1 MLIKPGKLL
10 SSIDNPSDLKKLKP
24 EELVQ
29 LSAEL
34 RDFIIDN
41 VSVYGGH
48 FGASLGVVELTIAL
62 HYVFNTPEDQLVWDV
77 GHQAYGHKIL
87 TGRKDQFHTNR
98 VYKGISG
105 FPKRS
110 ESAYDTFGVGHSSTS
125 ISAALGMAVA
135 SAYKDM
141 NEKQHIAVIG
151 DGAMTGGLA
160 FEAMNHA
167 GVSNSNLLIIL
178 NDNCMSI
185 DPNVG
190 ALKDYLTD
198 ITTSHTYN
206 KVRDEIWNVLG
217 KLSKF
222 GANPR
227 EIASK
232 VESSLKSFLLSQSN
246 LFESLNLRYFGPVDG
261 HDVNHLVHVLNDLK
275 DIKGPKILH
284 CVTVKGKGYGPAEHG
299 NKTTWHAPGK
309 FDKVTGEIHKK
320 AHDAPQPPKYQDV
333 FGHTIVELAEANEKI
348 MGVTPAMPS
357 GSSMNIMMKA
367 MPDRAFDVGIAEQ
380 HAVTFSAGLA
390 TQGLLPYCNIY
401 STFMQRAYDQVIH
414 DVCIQNLPVNFC
426 LDRAGFAGADGPT
439 HHGAYDLA
447 YMRCIPNM
455 IIASPMNEAELR
467 NLMYTAQLPRE
478 GHAFTIRYPRGQGV
492 MPAWR
497 TPMEAIEIG
506 KGRKISSGEDIAILT
521 IGHVGNY
528 VQQVIHD
535 MREDNAVV
543 PAHYDMR
550 FVKPVD
556 EDLLHDVFQQFR
568 KIITIEDGCIQ
579 GGFGS
584 AVLEFMADHNHMA
597 HVVRLGIP
605 DRVVEH
611 GEQIQ
616 LQEECGFGPEGIL
629 KAVRNLA
636 NVQVSV

>member
-1 MLIKPGKLL
+1 MHPGLVG
-10 SSIDNPSDLKKLKP
+10 SD
-24 EELVQ
+24 
-29 LSAEL
+29 
-34 RDFIIDN
+34 
-41 VSVYGGH
+41 
-48 FGASLGVVELTIAL
+48 
-62 HYVFNTPEDQLVWDV
+62 
-77 GHQAYGHKIL
+77 
-87 TGRKDQFHTNR
+87 
-98 VYKGISG
+98 
-105 FPKRS
+105 
-110 ESAYDTFGVGHSSTS
+110 
-125 ISAALGMAVA
+125 VA
-135 SAYKDM
+135 
-141 NEKQHIAVIG
+141 
-151 DGAMTGGLA
+151 
-160 FEAMNHA
+160 
-167 GVSNSNLLIIL
+167 
-178 NDNCMSI
+178 
-185 DPNVG
+185 
-190 ALKDYLTD
+190 
-198 ITTSHTYN
+198 
-206 KVRDEIWNVLG
+206 
-217 KLSKF
+217 
-222 GANPR
+222 
-227 EIASK
+227 
-232 VESSLKSFLLSQSN
+232 
-246 LFESLNLRYFGPVDG
+246 
-261 HDVNHLVHVLNDLK
+261 
-275 DIKGPKILH
+275 
-284 CVTVKGKGYGPAEHG
+284 
-299 NKTTWHAPGK
+299 
-309 FDKVTGEIHKK
+309 
-320 AHDAPQPPKYQDV
+320 
-333 FGHTIVELAEANEKI
+333 
-348 MGVTPAMPS
+348 
-357 GSSMNIMMKA
+357 
-367 MPDRAFDVGIAEQ
+367 
-380 HAVTFSAGLA
+380 
-390 TQGLLPYCNIY
+390 
-401 STFMQRAYDQVIH
+401 
-414 DVCIQNLPVNFC
+414 
-426 LDRAGFAGADGPT
+426 T

-556 EDLLHDVFQQFR
+556 EDLLHDVFKQFR

-584 AVLEFMADHNHMA
+584 AVLEFMADHNYMA